1 MAGKIF
7 LRLVG
12 TLTCMAVV
20 ATAWDAEAGG
30 RRHHR
35 RACCAPVCC
44 DPCYSAPVCCEP
56 VRCAP
61 ACETVCAP
69 ACVTSCAPSCCYRPA
84 CSYTVVRESVI
95 LPSACCTIA
104 STAAPAA
111 TIATS
116 SAKPA
121 VKTVATSR

>member
-20 ATAWDAEAGG
+20 AIAWDAEACGH
-30 RRHHR
+30 RHHR

-44 DPCYSAPVCCEP
+44 DPCYSAPACCEP
-56 VRCAP
+56 ARCAP
-61 ACETVCAP
+61 VCETA
-69 ACVTSCAPSCCYRPA
+69 CAPSCCYRPA
-84 CSYTVVRESVI
+84 CGYTVVRESVI

-104 STAAPAA
+104 STAAPTASVA
-111 TIATS
+111 S
-116 SAKPA
+116 SPAKPA
-121 VKTVATSR
+121 VKTVASSR

>member
-20 ATAWDAEAGG
+20 AIASNAEAGH
-30 RRHHR
+30 RHHR

-44 DPCYSAPVCCEP
+44 DPCYTAPSCCAPVCETA
-56 VRCAP
+56 CAP
-61 ACETVCAP
+61 VC
-69 ACVTSCAPSCCYRPA
+69 VSNCAPSCCYRPW
-84 CSYTVVRESVI
+84 CGYTVVREEVI

-104 STAAPAA
+104 STSAPTAIVTA
-111 TIATS
+111 S
-116 SAKPA
+116 PAKPTA
-121 VKTVATSR
+121 KTISLSR

>member
-20 ATAWDAEAGG
+20 AVAWDAEARGH
-30 RRHHR
+30 RHHR
-35 RACCAPVCC
+35 RSCCEPACCVPVC
-44 DPCYSAPVCCEP
+44 DPCVTAPSCCEP
-56 VRCAP
+56 VCTTACAP
-61 ACETVCAP
+61 A
-69 ACVTSCAPSCCYRPA
+69 CCYRPA

-95 LPSACCTIA
+95 VPSSCCTIT

-111 TIATS
+111 TIAKSTV
-116 SAKPA
+116 KPA
-121 VKTVATSR
+121 AKAVASTR